1 MIKRCEDCGKE
12 IGTTYI
18 VCSDCYTARKIKNAK
33 KVKFKDYGGD
43 IIYNDELHSNGE
55 FESLYRE
62 EFTKDSPKM
71 IFATKIGYSIGLDIE
86 EELRTRAQENGY
98 EDMDEVLDFGSDLL
112 QKAQELIDKWVE
124 EQGTRGNSYTED
136 MNTAIDLT
144 ELYEEEISKTQ
155 EDLIKEAVENEHGR
169 GIVITDDVLETIVEY
184 TKEKDREFIIE
195 TVENMTRV
203 CSKCNSIMLKGYVE
217 NDGDE
222 YYCSKNCLLNEY
234 DTEEDFFG
242 TEEEQNKMENK
253 GYANPNYWTDWGLG
267 QDYESEGKNNG
278 NT

>member
-1 MIKRCEDCGKE
+1 MIKTCGDCGKD
-12 IGTTYI
+12 IDVSRTI
-18 VCSDCYTARKIKNAK
+18 CSDCYKARKMKIAK
-33 KVKFKDYGGD
+33 KIKFKDYDGD
-43 IIYNDELHSNGE
+43 FIYNDTLYSNGE
-55 FESLYRE
+55 FENMYRE

-71 IFATKIGYSIGLDIE
+71 VYATKISYKIGLDIE
-86 EELRTRAQENGY
+86 DELYNRAEDNGY
-98 EDMDEVLDFGSDLL
+98 EDMGETLDLKHHLL
-112 QKAQELIDKWVE
+112 QEAQELIDKWVE
-124 EQGTRGNSYTED
+124 EQGTRGYSYSED
-136 MNTAIDLT
+136 TSTVVDLT
-144 ELYEEEISKTQ
+144 ELYNEEISKTQ

-184 TKEKDREFIIE
+184 TKEKDREFIRE

-203 CSKCNSIMLKGYVE
+203 CSKCNSLMLEGYVE

-267 QDYESEGKNNG
+267 QDS
-278 NT
+278 